1 MSIEK
6 LNRKRKGTGYKVW
19 YRDQSGRGRAKVF
32 DRKKDAEAFE
42 AKITLMKRQGD
53 LDDLD
58 AGKQTLADFTEK
70 WWARY
75 AERSLE
81 RKTLQVYATL
91 WDLHILPRLGD
102 RQLRSLKPALI
113 EAFAADLKDSRVGE
127 ATIRKSL
134 ALLQV
139 ALGRAVVWGK
149 IPDNPVS
156 AVKKPP
162 QHRKRSVRPLAP
174 ENIEAIRRDLLERS
188 RLRDATLVSLLAYTG
203 MRPGEALA
211 LTWGDIGAETIVV
224 DKRLSLGEVKDGAKS
239 RARARR
245 SVELLKP
252 LAQDLA
258 EWRMTQGRPGPEQLV
273 FPATKGGPWKDTD
286 YRNWRK
292 RIFAPATEKADL
304 KGVRPYDLRHSYAS
318 LLIAEGRSIVE
329 IAAQLGHSPTV
340 CLDTYGHVF
349 AELKSKDATS
359 AEELIRNARART
371 VNFPSTKSED
381 EEPRKHE
388 SPANDR
394 SPLADSNRRPPPW
407 SAERG
412 SVVSSSCLGA

>member
-6 LNRKRKGTGYKVW
+6 INRKRKGTGYKVW
-19 YRDQSGRGRAKVF
+19 YRDQSGRGHAKVF

-58 AGKQTLADFTEK
+58 AGKQTLADFTEE
-70 WWARY
+70 WWKRY

-102 RQLRSLKPALI
+102 RQLRALKPALI
-113 EAFAADLKDSRVGE
+113 ETFAADLKDSGIGDE
-127 ATIRKSL
+127 TIRKSL
-134 ALLQV
+134 ALLQA

-149 IPDNPVS
+149 ILDNPVS
-156 AVKKPP
+156 AIKKPP
-162 QHRKRSVRPLAP
+162 QRRRRSVRPLVP
-174 ENIEAIRRDLLERS
+174 DQVEAIRRGLLERG

-211 LTWGDIGAETIVV
+211 VTWGDVGAETIIV
-224 DKRLSLGEVKDGAKS
+224 DKRVSLGEVKDGAKS
-239 RARARR
+239 RTRARR

-252 LAQDLA
+252 LAHDLA
-258 EWRMTQGRPGPEQLV
+258 EWRMAQGRPGPEHLV

-292 RIFAPATEKADL
+292 RVFAPATERADI

-349 AELKSKDATS
+349 DELKSKDTIS
-359 AEELIRNARART
+359 AEELIRNARAAT
-371 VNFPSTKSED
+371 VNFSSTNTED
-381 EEPRKHE
+381 EEPSKHE
-388 SPANDR
+388 SPANDE
-394 SPLADSNRRPPPW
+394 SPLTDSNRRPPPYH
-407 SAERG
+407 G
-412 SVVSSSCLGA
+412 GALPLS